1 MARTNEAREE
11 KEERALVVP
20 LRGMPSSASRSVHA
34 MRLRSRQTKHL
45 QKEKRTLRAMRTEG
59 EDDDDDEEEEHA
71 RDERKTKAKIQRTRI
86 DRRVVVPTSVERE
99 EEEEAEEKR
108 EANLSLFPFL
118 GKRMSGRAPMGNN
131 NNVNEKTSIRKQ
143 CAENVY
149 KLVVQ
154 SLQSGDF
161 ELAARTTAAL
171 LAISRKRMYRE
182 EETENGGRK
191 NAAEEEEEENDDN
204 DFDEEEKEK
213 RRKRKTLNWHPKVA
227 RDDWEMCKK
236 HERMAMKS
244 CLELMS
250 GARGDV
256 EEEEEERDAREI
268 YTNLVKEASIGGER
282 QQARFERAFGEFF
295 RAARRKARE
304 ARKSLERE
312 KALRKAKMRKE
323 NVKNR
328 KALPRAGR
336 FGGYGDDDGGEEE
349 KAEEEV
355 KELNINL
362 EPEVADAV
370 RLLEGRG
377 VKIYNFTDSEKRKLL
392 QSSMRSLTDA
402 AMLKFALWFESI
414 KDKTVQRHVL
424 RLEMCRTPLTSKEI
438 EMKRRGKSITNK
450 TLDARAK
457 SGAFGDDSL
466 RTNAVISIT
475 GLLEARAT
483 NNNTNNN
490 GRGEDIGAEFSSSSS
505 SSSDDAIKL
514 SIALAMLGLAENP
527 AISQDPEITLVNVE
541 ETLSKLVQELPNDK
555 DAREALATFLI
566 RAYALG
572 YRKDQADNRRMKGFI
587 SSKSRPLDCMDAQN
601 IVNACLATTRV
612 DPTCEIAM
620 HFLMHCWKYNY
631 KAEDAQLAKGVDFW
645 EDALDHDDA
654 EGIFVESDN
663 FGALDSASVKYIGSA
678 IDANELIHATCERVE
693 CLPKDEQSWKYLSTA
708 LVGVEMCATGESENA
723 YARQYEIIFQNV
735 SMNRAWWPQRMFA
748 NPNEISSSS
757 VALCKY
763 KAIVACIAFPLD
775 ERCERYVNTFQTFLA
790 KNANLSQN
798 FSGVISLLSF
808 LKDRVK
814 EKYKRLLTPED
825 ENVLSDSVKTK
836 ADDEKEESE
845 EDELK
850 DVEVDDAML

>member
-490 GRGEDIGAEFSSSSS
+490 GRREEIGADFSSS

-572 YRKDQADNRRMKGFI
+572 YRKDQADNRRMKSFI

-631 KAEDAQLAKGVDFW
+631 KAEDAQLVKGVDFW

-775 ERCERYVNTFQTFLA
+775 ERCERYVNTFQTFLT
-790 KNANLSQN
+790 KNAKLSQN

-808 LKDRVK
+808 LKYRVK

-825 ENVLSDSVKTK
+825 ENVLRDSVKTK
-836 ADDEKEESE
+836 EDDEKEESE